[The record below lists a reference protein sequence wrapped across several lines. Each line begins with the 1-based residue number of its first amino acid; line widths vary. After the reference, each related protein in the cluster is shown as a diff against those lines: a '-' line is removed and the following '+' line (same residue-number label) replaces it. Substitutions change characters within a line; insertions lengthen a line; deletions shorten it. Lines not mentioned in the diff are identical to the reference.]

1 MRLILVLS
9 LLILTS
15 CSVKKQ
21 AEMIPYVLDLN
32 VEESIYNEILR
43 SKGNGKKVFFVEF
56 MSDSMLK
63 FSLLDI
69 DNKEALIT
77 NRKLFINDKFYP
89 IVFETDYFFNIG
101 IKDSKP
107 VVFNEDDKEIAMPTI
122 KERKNNIG
130 QYGYKKTVLI
140 IDNSLYWIVNRKGE
154 LIKTNVSQ

>member
-32 VEESIYNEILR
+32 AEESIYNEILR
-43 SKGNGKKVFFVEF
+43 SKGNGKNVFFVEF

-89 IVFETDYFFNIG
+89 IVFETDYFFYTE
-101 IKDSKP
+101 IKGFKP
-107 VVFNEDDKEIAMPTI
+107 VVLNEDDREIVMPTI
-122 KERKNNIG
+122 KERKRNIG
-130 QYGYKKTVLI
+130 KYGYKKRVLI

-154 LIKTNVSQ
+154 LIETNASQ

>member
-1 MRLILVLS
+1 MRVIIVVS

-15 CSVKKQ
+15 CSIKKQ

-32 VEESIYNEILR
+32 TEESIYNEISR
-43 SKGNGKKVFFVEF
+43 SNGNGKIVFFLEF

-63 FSLLDI
+63 FSLLDL

-89 IVFETDYFFNIG
+89 IVFETDYFFYTE
-101 IKDSKP
+101 IKEFKP
-107 VVFNEDDKEIAMPTI
+107 VVLNEDDKEIIMPTI

-130 QYGYKKTVLI
+130 QYGYKKRVLI
-140 IDNSLYWIVNRKGE
+140 IDNSLYWIVNKKGA
-154 LIKTNVSQ
+154 LIETNVTQ